1 MTIVIKNE
9 KDAKKVKNFLDTVLA
24 AEEAYEGLNVELD
37 ETESIDYE
45 AIRAIKAA
53 KRTVKKIR
61 KRAEYPA
68 YLTMFN

>member
-9 KDAKKVKNFLDTVLA
+9 KDAKKVKNFLDAVLV

-53 KRTVKKIR
+53 KRAVKKIR